1 SKNTRQLQHI
11 LPVYDGLAW
20 LSQIGLFLVLG
31 LLVTPTDLLMYAIP
45 SLAIALILIFIARPI
60 AVVLS
65 VKPFFKFRWRELG
78 FISWVGLRGAVPIV
92 LAIFPVIGG
101 VDNAQMYF
109 NVAFMVVLLSLLIQG
124 TTLLPV
130 ARWMKV
136 QMPVSASP
144 RQRGGLGILPER
156 DYEMFVYKV
165 ENEALDDQPIRLLS
179 FPSDAMISGL
189 FRNEEMLHP
198 KGNTRLKV
206 GDVLCII
213 SREGDLEA
221 LNKLFDGE
229 STLRQ
234 QQLAFFGS
242 FVLNGDALLT
252 DVAKAYGLTIS
263 PQQASMTLG
272 EFISLRVG
280 GHPVVGDDVEW
291 HGIHWVVNEVVA
303 NSVKKVGMR
312 LF

>member
-1 SKNTRQLQHI
+1 
-11 LPVYDGLAW
+11 
-20 LSQIGLFLVLG
+20 
-31 LLVTPTDLLMYAIP
+31 
-45 SLAIALILIFIARPI
+45 
-60 AVVLS
+60 
-65 VKPFFKFRWRELG
+65 
-78 FISWVGLRGAVPIV
+78 
-92 LAIFPVIGG
+92 
-101 VDNAQMYF
+101 
-109 NVAFMVVLLSLLIQG
+109 
-124 TTLLPV
+124 
-130 ARWMKV
+130 
-136 QMPVSASP
+136 
-144 RQRGGLGILPER
+144 
-156 DYEMFVYKV
+156 EMFVYKV